1 MMTDLKMDNIIG
13 KLMYSTTW
21 KLMRYIKMISSTTL
35 VYSKKNSIK
44 STNYNKLRLL
54 LIYLQ
59 VQHEDEDNQPTMGEN
74 DLRIIAA
81 EPTNSDITSAVT
93 DDNEHVNGS
102 QELTEEDIEEFIKSE
117 QVAASEGNN
126 APISN
131 KYTPQLSMEFK
142 TRNDAHYFFNFYVFL
157 AGFQVA
163 ITHTTRTQSK
173 KKNNEVVKVTM
184 RCNRQGKEKEPKS
197 LEQQEA
203 DLDKDV
209 GKKPVRRRKTNVQQK
224 SECPCV
230 MMVKEDGGI
239 WKIKTLDLKHNHELC
254 PGQRDQLFQAT
265 ST

>member
-1 MMTDLKMDNIIG
+1 
-13 KLMYSTTW
+13 
-21 KLMRYIKMISSTTL
+21 
-35 VYSKKNSIK
+35 
-44 STNYNKLRLL
+44 
-54 LIYLQ
+54 
-59 VQHEDEDNQPTMGEN
+59 MGEN